1 LSQNSTSSSAREKE
15 IAAFKSSESEKDST
29 ISSLQ
34 LELGQL
40 QDQLNSLKQLS
51 TSAPT
56 PEQLQSLTS
65 ERDTLKQQ
73 LSTGQTTLEKI
84 QSELQNLRDSHTAL
98 EKDTKTTHETL
109 VSLRAEH
116 SKLKET
122 HSSEIQRSRT
132 SHSRAAELQ
141 IENKTLLSRVDEL
154 KQKLQSLTSEK
165 LDLVNRSESLE
176 KELYHARKTQ
186 SAAIAAGQG
195 APRGSVELNT
205 ELDALIQGQEKR
217 ATIRETN
224 QRRYSQFVG
233 QSGEDRE
240 DMREI
245 NERRLK
251 EGKDSGEFGRERE
264 MGFVI
269 DLIANGN
276 GGCGMC
282 TGEVLVL

>member
-1 LSQNSTSSSAREKE
+1 MSQHSTSSATREKE
-15 IAAFKSSESEKDST
+15 IASLKSSDSEKDSI

-40 QDQLNSLKQLS
+40 QAQMSSLKRSS

-56 PEQLQSLTS
+56 PEQLQSLTT
-65 ERDTLKQQ
+65 ERDTLKKQ
-73 LSTGQTTLEKI
+73 LSATQNTLEKT
-84 QSELQNLRDSHTAL
+84 QSELQNLRDSYIAL

-109 VSLRAEH
+109 VSLRAENN
-116 SKLKET
+116 KLKET
-122 HSSEIQRSRT
+122 HSAEIQKSRT

-141 IENKTLLSRVDEL
+141 IENKILLSRVDEL
-154 KQKLQSLTSEK
+154 KQKVLSLTSEK
-165 LDLVNRSESLE
+165 LDLVNHSESLE
-176 KELYHARKTQ
+176 KDLYHARKTQ
-186 SAAIAAGQG
+186 SAAAAAGERQ
-195 APRGSVELNT
+195 RGSVELNT

-224 QRRYSQFVG
+224 QRKYSQFVG
-233 QSGEDRE
+233 QSAEDGESV
-240 DMREI
+240 REI

-251 EGKDSGEFGRERE
+251 RGKDSGEFGRERE
-264 MGFVI
+264 IGFVI
-269 DLIANGN
+269 DLIGSGS

>member
-1 LSQNSTSSSAREKE
+1 LSQHSTSSLTREKE
-15 IAAFKSSESEKDST
+15 IAALKTSDSEKDST

-40 QDQLNSLKQLS
+40 QNQLTAFKESS

-56 PEQLQSLTS
+56 PEQLQSLTN
-65 ERDTLKQQ
+65 ERDALKQQ
-73 LSTGQTTLEKI
+73 LSTTQTTLDKT
-84 QSELQNLRDSHTAL
+84 QSDLQKLRNSYTAL

-109 VSLRAEH
+109 VSLRGEH

-122 HSSEIQRSRT
+122 HSLEIQKSRT

-141 IENKTLLSRVDEL
+141 IENRTLLSRVDEL
-154 KQKLQSLTSEK
+154 KQKVVSLTAEK
-165 LDLVNRSESLE
+165 LDLVNRSETLE
-176 KELYHARKTQ
+176 KDLYNARKVQ
-186 SAAIAAGQG
+186 SAAIAAGEAG
-195 APRGSVELNT
+195 TRGSVELNT

-233 QSGEDRE
+233 QSGEDGE
-240 DMREI
+240 SMREI

-251 EGKDSGEFGRERE
+251 KAKDSGEFGRERE
-264 MGFVI
+264 TGFVI
-269 DLIANGN
+269 DLIASGS
-276 GGCGMC
+276 GGCGLC

>member
-15 IAAFKSSESEKDST
+15 IASLKSSDSEKDST

-73 LSTGQTTLEKI
+73 LSTSQTTLEKT

-141 IENKTLLSRVDEL
+141 IENKTLLSCVNEL

-176 KELYHARKTQ
+176 ELYHAWKTQ
-186 SAAIAAGQG
+186 SDAVAVGQA

-224 QRRYSQFVG
+224 QRTRHSQFVG
-233 QSGEDRE
+233 HSGEDRE

-269 DLIANGN
+269 DLIANGS

-282 TGEVLVL
+282 TGEILVL

>member
-1 LSQNSTSSSAREKE
+1 LSQHSTTSLAREKE
-15 IAAFKSSESEKDST
+15 IAGLRSSDSEKDST

-34 LELGQL
+34 LELGEL
-40 QDQLNSLKQLS
+40 QSQLNSLKQSS
-51 TSAPT
+51 TLAPT
-56 PEQLQSLTS
+56 PEQVQSLTS
-65 ERDTLKQQ
+65 QRDTLKQQ
-73 LSTGQTTLEKI
+73 LSTNQTTLEKT
-84 QSELQNLRDSHTAL
+84 QSELQKLRNSYTAL

-154 KQKLQSLTSEK
+154 KQKVLSLTSEK

-176 KELYHARKTQ
+176 KEVYHARKAQ
-186 SAAIAAGQG
+186 SAAVAVGEG
-195 APRGSVELNT
+195 APRGSVELNA

-233 QSGEDRE
+233 QSGEDGE
-240 DMREI
+240 SIREI

-251 EGKDSGEFGRERE
+251 KGKDSGEFGRERE
-264 MGFVI
+264 MGFVV
-269 DLIANGN
+269 DLIANGS

-282 TGEVLVL
+282 TGELLVL